1 MVKWA
6 RAWPISAVLVV
17 GVCLVACGNSG
28 NPSSSATTTTTS
40 TSAPSTSKDT
50 IVPVNVPNQD
60 NVRKDVQLLNC
71 AQSSGGWS
79 AGGEVRNT
87 LGKSATFDITVFF
100 TNAGSTDLA
109 YATTNVTL
117 DSGKSSLWSVK
128 ATFTAPA
135 GTVCVL
141 RGVAAS

>member
-1 MVKWA
+1 MVRRA
-6 RAWPISAVLVV
+6 GAWPNSAVLVA
-17 GVCLVACGNSG
+17 GVCLAACGNSG
-28 NPSSSATTTTTS
+28 KPSSSPTSTTTTA
-40 TSAPSTSKDT
+40 APSTSKDT

-71 AQSSGGWS
+71 GQSSGGWS
-79 AGGEVRNT
+79 AGGEVSNS

-100 TNAGSTDLA
+100 TDAASTDLA

-128 ATFTAPA
+128 ATFAAPA

>member
-1 MVKWA
+1 MVMRT
-6 RAWPISAVLVV
+6 RAWPVSAVLVA
-17 GVCLVACGNSG
+17 GVCLAACGNSG
-28 NPSSSATTTTTS
+28 KPSSSATTTTT
-40 TSAPSTSKDT
+40 TKAPSTSQDT
-50 IVPVNVPNQD
+50 VVPVNVPNQD

-71 AQSSGGWS
+71 AASSGGWS

-100 TNAGSTDLA
+100 TNAVSTDLA

-117 DSGKSSLWSVK
+117 DSGKGSLWSVK
-128 ATFTAPA
+128 ATFAAPA